1 MLDATDFPEFPRFF
15 RIAVEFLSNGFFQN
29 SIDQGGL
36 PRARNTGHGDELA
49 QRKTNGQILK
59 VVLLGTNH
67 LDKPACTQAPFQRNR
82 NLPLTREILTRDG
95 FFIFGDLTWSPGSH
109 HLTTK
114 MPRTRPHINQII
126 RLPHGILIVFHHN
139 QGIAQIPHLFETGN
153 QAIIVPLVK
162 SD

>member
-1 MLDATDFPEFPRFF
+1 MLDTADFLEFPWFF

-29 SIDQGGL
+29 SIDQCGL
-36 PRARNTGHGDELA
+36 PRARYAGHGDEFA

-59 VVLLGTNH
+59 IVLLGPNH
-67 LDKPACTQAPFQRNR
+67 LDKATCPHAPFQRNR
-82 NLPLTREILTRDG
+82 NLSLTREILTGDG
-95 FFIFGDLTWSPGSH
+95 FFIFGNLTWSPSSH

-126 RLPHGILIVFHHN
+126 RLPHSIFIVFNHN
-139 QGIAQIPHLFETGN
+139 QGIAQIPHLLETGN
-153 QAIIVPLVK
+153 QAIIVPLVE